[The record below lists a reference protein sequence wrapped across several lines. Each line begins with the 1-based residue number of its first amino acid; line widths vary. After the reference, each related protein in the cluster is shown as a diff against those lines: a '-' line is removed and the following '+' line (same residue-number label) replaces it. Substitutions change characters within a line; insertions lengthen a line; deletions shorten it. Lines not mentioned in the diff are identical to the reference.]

1 MTYKEARVYL
11 DEMSKYG
18 SVLGLDTIRGL
29 LRELGNPQDDL
40 KFIHIAGT
48 NGKGSVLA
56 YTSTILSE
64 AGYRTGRY
72 VSPTVV
78 SYLEKIQV
86 DGTWIAEE
94 DFAELTEKVKE
105 AIARMEAAGEN
116 LPTVFEAETAIAF
129 LYFQKRNCDLVV
141 LETGLGGA
149 TDATNI
155 IKNTIC
161 AAFATISEDHLG
173 VIGNNLEE
181 IAETKSGII
190 KPGCQVVSARQ
201 KESVRAVLKRK
212 IQSVALES
220 SAQQVCEQQS
230 SEQKSGERKCLSEIA
245 ENEKTQKDVQSVANF
260 NVKDEVTERFTEAEP
275 EKMQI
280 RKEDLHGIEF
290 SYKEFTEMKSTLVG
304 QCQIE
309 NLATALEVIR
319 CLRRLGY
326 EISEEQVRSGL
337 SKTRWPGRFTLL
349 SEHPLF
355 LIDGAHNED
364 AALKLKKTILRYLP
378 GKRLTL
384 IMGVFKD
391 KEYEKITS
399 ILCPLAEKVYTVNL
413 PNVGRTLS
421 AEELAVCA
429 KHWCDRTEAVGDIR
443 AAVERAVREAEQDLK
458 QETEQGENSDTTTAS
473 CAEKEEHAILAC
485 GSLSYLGEVS
495 RMIEEIKLQ

>member
-201 KESVRAVLKRK
+201 KELVREVLKRK
-212 IQSVALES
+212 IQSVILES
-220 SAQQVCEQQS
+220 RTQQKVN
-230 SEQKSGERKCLSEIA
+230 ER
-245 ENEKTQKDVQSVANF
+245 NG
-260 NVKDEVTERFTEAEP
+260 FTEAEP

-280 RKEDLHGIEF
+280 RKEDLYGIEF
-290 SYKEFTEMKSTLVG
+290 SYKEFTEMKSPLVG

-364 AALKLKKTILRYLP
+364 AALKLKETILRYLP

-413 PNVGRTLS
+413 PNAGRTLS

-429 KHWCDRTEAVGDIR
+429 KRWCDRTEAVGDIR
-443 AAVERAVREAEQDLK
+443 SAVERAVREAEQDLK
-458 QETEQGENSDTTTAS
+458 QETEQGENSDATTAS
-473 CAEKEEHAILAC
+473 CAEKEDRAILSC

-495 RMIEEIKLQ
+495 RMIEEIKL

>member
-64 AGYRTGRY
+64 AGYRTGWY

-86 DGTWIAEE
+86 DGIWITEE

-129 LYFQKRNCDLVV
+129 LYFRKRNCDLVV

-155 IKNTIC
+155 IKNTVC
-161 AAFATISEDHLG
+161 AVFATISEDHLG

-201 KESVRAVLKRK
+201 KKSVKEVLQHK
-212 IQSVALES
+212 IQSVILES
-220 SAQQVCEQQS
+220 RAQQVSQQQ
-230 SEQKSGERKCLSEIA
+230 ENKQKVNER
-245 ENEKTQKDVQSVANF
+245 
-260 NVKDEVTERFTEAEP
+260 NVFTEAEP

-280 RKEDLHGIEF
+280 RKEDLYGIEF
-290 SYKEFTEMKSTLVG
+290 SYKEFTEMKSPLAG

-309 NLATALEVIR
+309 NLAAALEVIR
-319 CLRRLGY
+319 CLQRLGY

-355 LIDGAHNED
+355 LTDGAHNED
-364 AALKLKKTILRYLP
+364 AALKLKETILRYLQ

-391 KEYEKITS
+391 KEYEKITA

-413 PNVGRTLS
+413 PNEGRTLS
-421 AEELAVCA
+421 AEELAACA
-429 KHWCDRTEAVGDIR
+429 KRWCDKTEAVGDIR
-443 AAVERAVREAEQDLK
+443 SAVERAVWEAEQDLK
-458 QETEQGENSDTTTAS
+458 QETEHGENGDTTTGS
-473 CAEKEEHAILAC
+473 CAEKEERAVLAC

>member
-86 DGTWIAEE
+86 DGTWIVEE
-94 DFAELTEKVKE
+94 DFTELTEKVKE

-201 KESVRAVLKRK
+201 KELVREVLKRK
-212 IQSVALES
+212 IQSVILES
-220 SAQQVCEQQS
+220 RTQQKVN
-230 SEQKSGERKCLSEIA
+230 ER
-245 ENEKTQKDVQSVANF
+245 
-260 NVKDEVTERFTEAEP
+260 NVFTEAEP

-280 RKEDLHGIEF
+280 RKENLYGIEF
-290 SYKEFTEMKSTLVG
+290 SYKEFTEMKSPLVG

-319 CLRRLGY
+319 CLRKLGY

-337 SKTRWPGRFTLL
+337 SKTRWLGRFTLL

-364 AALKLKKTILRYLP
+364 AALKLKETILRYLP

-413 PNVGRTLS
+413 PNAGRTLS

-429 KHWCDRTEAVGDIR
+429 KRWCDRTEAVGDIR
-443 AAVERAVREAEQDLK
+443 SAVERAVWEAEQELK
-458 QETEQGENSDTTTAS
+458 QETEQGENSDTTTGS
-473 CAEKEEHAILAC
+473 CAEEEDRAILAC

-495 RMIEEIKLQ
+495 RMTDTTRKEERNDRS